1 MIKTYL
7 KCEICGDEWN
17 ITDLPYSRNINPGVN
32 YTNDCVFE
40 GKRHFTI
47 EKLVATTDCRIELSN
62 MDICDRCYLKIDR
75 FINDLREE
83 SENG

>member
-1 MIKTYL
+1 MIKTYI
-7 KCEICGDEWN
+7 KCEICGDEWD
-17 ITDLPYSRNINPGVN
+17 ITGMPYAKDINPGGR
-32 YTNDCVFE
+32 YINDCVFN
-40 GKRHFTI
+40 GKRYFNI
-47 EKLVATTDCRIELSN
+47 QKLVAATDLRIELYN